1 MHLVGSSYASSLHR
15 RCGSRRP
22 DEVDLE
28 RPERVGAF
36 GGSAAA
42 SHRRESSDGDVDG
55 EDRMQTETAVDAF
68 ELFHREFPAL
78 AERFDAL
85 VDAQIEVEGLDRK
98 TKQLINIAIQ
108 TANRTVP
115 GLSWHAAMAVR
126 QGATRAE
133 VLGAVVLNLHH
144 SGLGPV
150 LEALPE
156 AVRGVEMAERGELPS
171 PPPADDV

>member
-1 MHLVGSSYASSLHR
+1 M
-15 RCGSRRP
+15 
-22 DEVDLE
+22 E
-28 RPERVGAF
+28 
-36 GGSAAA
+36 
-42 SHRRESSDGDVDG
+42 
-55 EDRMQTETAVDAF
+55 TETTMDAF

-85 VDAQIEVEGLDRK
+85 VDAQIEVDGLDRK
-98 TKQLINIAIQ
+98 TKQLITIAIQ
-108 TANRTVP
+108 TANGTVH

-133 VLGAVVLNLHH
+133 VLGAVVMNLHQ

-156 AVRGVEMAERGELPS
+156 VVRGVEMAERGDLPLT
-171 PPPADDV
+171 PVNEEG

>member
-1 MHLVGSSYASSLHR
+1 MI
-15 RCGSRRP
+15 RP
-22 DEVDLE
+22 AHG
-28 RPERVGAF
+28 RARTGPAGGGAF
-36 GGSAAA
+36 DGGVGLA
-42 SHRRESSDGDVDG
+42 RVRESTREFEREGRV
-55 EDRMQTETAVDAF
+55 QTETTMDPF
-68 ELFHREFPAL
+68 QLFHQEFPAL

-108 TANRTVP
+108 TANGSVH

-126 QGATRAE
+126 QGASRAE
-133 VLGAVVLNLHH
+133 VLGAVVLNLHQ

-156 AVRGVEMAERGELPS
+156 VVRGVEMAERGE
-171 PPPADDV
+171 PPFAPPDPDR